1 MIDDKKIGQNPK
13 ILLITFHNEV
23 YLGLDKYFINK
34 VFYAYND
41 KLYPRRKKRNGEHIL
56 INMTYIAKNV
66 DLDSGIELTRAFE
79 YWRRYFEEN
88 NIVSALVISE
98 GYFVQSFQGTRP
110 AINTALGKI
119 LDKHSTIFPNIVN
132 IEEIESRQWNGFL
145 VKYLTSS
152 AEDEEYALKSF
163 SAGSDYNPY
172 LMTSNQIESFLTAVF
187 EDTKSSNF

>member
-1 MIDDKKIGQNPK
+1 MHTTTSHTP
-13 ILLITFHNEV
+13 ES
-23 YLGLDKYFINK
+23 
-34 VFYAYND
+34 
-41 KLYPRRKKRNGEHIL
+41 KKRSGEHIL
-56 INMTYIAKNV
+56 IKMTYIAKNV
-66 DLDSGIELTRAFE
+66 DLDSGIELTRALE

-110 AINTALGKI
+110 AINTALEKI
-119 LDKHSTIFPNIVN
+119 LDEHSAIFPNIVN

-145 VKYLTSS
+145 VKHLTSS

-172 LMTSNQIESFLTAVF
+172 LMTSTQIESFLTAVF
-187 EDTKSSNF
+187 EDADSNKS

>member
-1 MIDDKKIGQNPK
+1 MISDKEIGQNPK
-13 ILLITFHNEV
+13 ILLIIFHHKV

-34 VFYAYND
+34 VFYADND
-41 KLYPRRKKRNGEHIL
+41 EPYSRKQKKKWRAYSYQHDIYRQKCRPRFG
-56 INMTYIAKNV
+56 
-66 DLDSGIELTRAFE
+66 TRAFE

-110 AINTALGKI
+110 AINIALGKI

-152 AEDEEYALKSF
+152 AEDEGYALKSF

-187 EDTKSSNF
+187 ADTESSNF

>member
-1 MIDDKKIGQNPK
+1 M
-13 ILLITFHNEV
+13 
-23 YLGLDKYFINK
+23 
-34 VFYAYND
+34 
-41 KLYPRRKKRNGEHIL
+41 R
-56 INMTYIAKNV
+56 
-66 DLDSGIELTRAFE
+66 TRP
-79 YWRRYFEEN
+79 
-88 NIVSALVISE
+88 SE

-110 AINTALGKI
+110 AINTTLGKI

-132 IEEIESRQWNGFL
+132 IKEIESRQWNGFS

-187 EDTKSSNF
+187 EDTESSKF

>member
-1 MIDDKKIGQNPK
+1 MHTTTSHTP
-13 ILLITFHNEV
+13 ES
-23 YLGLDKYFINK
+23 
-34 VFYAYND
+34 
-41 KLYPRRKKRNGEHIL
+41 KKRSGEHIL

-66 DLDSGIELTRAFE
+66 DLDSGIELTRALE

-88 NIVSALVISE
+88 DIVSALVISE

-110 AINTALGKI
+110 AINTALEKI
-119 LDKHSTIFPNIVN
+119 LDEHSAIFPNIVN

-145 VKYLTSS
+145 VKHLTSS

-172 LMTSNQIESFLTAVF
+172 LMTSTQIESFLKAIF
-187 EDTKSSNF
+187 EEK

>member
-1 MIDDKKIGQNPK
+1 MDTTTSH
-13 ILLITFHNEV
+13 TFE
-23 YLGLDKYFINK
+23 G
-34 VFYAYND
+34 
-41 KLYPRRKKRNGEHIL
+41 KKRNGEHIL
-56 INMTYIAKNV
+56 INMTYVAKNI

-110 AINTALGKI
+110 AINIALGKI
-119 LDKHSTIFPNIVN
+119 LDKHSTISPNIVN

-172 LMTSNQIESFLTAVF
+172 LMTSTQIESFLTAVF
-187 EDTKSSNF
+187 KDIESSNF

>member
-1 MIDDKKIGQNPK
+1 MHTTTSHTPESKKI
-13 ILLITFHNEV
+13 
-23 YLGLDKYFINK
+23 
-34 VFYAYND
+34 
-41 KLYPRRKKRNGEHIL
+41 NGEHIL

-119 LDKHSTIFPNIVN
+119 LDKHSTISPNIVN
-132 IEEIESRQWNGFL
+132 IEEIESRQWNGFS
-145 VKYLTSS
+145 VRYLTSS

>member
-1 MIDDKKIGQNPK
+1 MHTTTSHTP
-13 ILLITFHNEV
+13 ES
-23 YLGLDKYFINK
+23 
-34 VFYAYND
+34 
-41 KLYPRRKKRNGEHIL
+41 KKRSGEHIL
-56 INMTYIAKNV
+56 IKMTYIAKNV
-66 DLDSGIELTRAFE
+66 DLDSGIELTRALE

-110 AINTALGKI
+110 AINTALEKI
-119 LDKHSTIFPNIVN
+119 LDEHSAIFPNIVK

-145 VKYLTSS
+145 VKHLTSS

-172 LMTSNQIESFLTAVF
+172 LMTSTQIESFLTAVF
-187 EDTKSSNF
+187 EDADSNKS

>member
-1 MIDDKKIGQNPK
+1 MHITTSQTSENKKS
-13 ILLITFHNEV
+13 H
-23 YLGLDKYFINK
+23 
-34 VFYAYND
+34 
-41 KLYPRRKKRNGEHIL
+41 GEHIL

-66 DLDSGIELTRAFE
+66 DLDSGIELTRALE

-110 AINTALGKI
+110 AINTALEKI
-119 LDKHSTIFPNIVN
+119 LDEHSTIFPNIVN

-145 VKYLTSS
+145 VKHLTSS
-152 AEDEEYALKSF
+152 AEDEAYTLKSF

-172 LMTSNQIESFLTAVF
+172 LMKSTQIESFLTAIF
-187 EDTKSSNF
+187 EDDESNKF

>member
-1 MIDDKKIGQNPK
+1 MHTTTSHTPEG
-13 ILLITFHNEV
+13 
-23 YLGLDKYFINK
+23 
-34 VFYAYND
+34 
-41 KLYPRRKKRNGEHIL
+41 KKRNGEHIL

-110 AINTALGKI
+110 AINIALGKI

-172 LMTSNQIESFLTAVF
+172 LMTSAQIKSFLTAIF
-187 EDTKSSNF
+187 KDAESNNP